1 MDIAGVAIAADEA
14 ADRIELCTRLDLG
27 GLTASRDLFQESLCG
42 AARLLQ
48 VHPLVRCRPGDF
60 VYSAGEISTMA
71 RQIATF
77 VTEGAAGV
85 VFGALTCEGAIDG
98 DGMTRL
104 IDSAREANPQV
115 EITCHRAID
124 QCRDPLSALLELAEL
139 GVSRVMSSGGAKTA
153 GAGRV
158 TLAAMHRIADGRLE
172 IMAGGGLKIADI
184 PALKT
189 AGVNAVS
196 SRPDGRAGDPP
207 PRTGAWSEQPV
218 RHQPERAILR
228 RSPD

>member
-1 MDIAGVAIAADEA
+1 MKRPTGSNYARAWISAASLLPAI
-14 ADRIELCTRLDLG
+14 C
-27 GLTASRDLFQESLCG
+27 FQESLCRAG
-42 AARLLQ
+42 RLLQ

-85 VFGALTCEGAIDG
+85 VFGALTCEGSIDG

-104 IDSAREANPQV
+104 IDSAREANPEV

-189 AGVNAVS
+189 AGVNAVHLS
-196 SRPDGRAGDPP
+196 ARRTSRGSAATDRSLVRAA
-207 PRTGAWSEQPV
+207 RKAS
-218 RHQPERAILR
+218 A
-228 RSPD
+228 